1 MTETVDNHVVVV
13 GCGGNIGSHL
23 IPHLARMSEVNR
35 VTLIDRDVY
44 EPANLRTQDI
54 VPSEVGKAKALVQ
67 ARRLRR
73 IDPTLQV
80 EAIVGPV
87 ENVALGRLKSK
98 LILAG
103 VDSRRARQVINEKA
117 WELGTTWID
126 AGVDGAALLA
136 RVSVYFPGSGTA
148 CAICGWDQ
156 TDFDAVETE
165 YPCSDKEN
173 GDSNAEPP
181 ATNAPSS
188 VGALA
193 ASLQA
198 IECRKVLSGSAGP
211 GGAPTAHGSRGA
223 REILFDAA
231 YGNLYVTALAHN
243 PDCLMPIH
251 GSVAGADSTERAD
264 LCSHA
269 ARIGEV
275 IGRSIRPVSGRV
287 QGAEPIRLE
296 VIGQPFVTSLTC
308 EKCGTRRPFLKLKAS
323 LQRGRRVQSTKCTKC
338 GREMVATGFDTVDE
352 LDVDSLSPR
361 TLSLSLNSI
370 GVRRGD
376 VLRVK
381 YAGGSART
389 IEIGK
394 DEGEPPMDSPPEPQ
408 PSRRHG

>member
-1 MTETVDNHVVVV
+1 MPETVDNHVVVV
-13 GCGGNIGSHL
+13 GCGGIGSSL

-87 ENVALGRLKSK
+87 ENVALGRLKSN

-103 VDSRRARQVINEKA
+103 LDSRRARQVVNEKA
-117 WELGTTWID
+117 WELGIAWID

-136 RVSVYFPGSGTA
+136 RVSVYFPGPGGA
-148 CAICGWDQ
+148 CAICGW
-156 TDFDAVETE
+156 TPADFEAVETE
-165 YPCSDKEN
+165 YPCTDEEN
-173 GDSNAEPP
+173 GDPAAEPP
-181 ATNAPSS
+181 ATNAPSAI
-188 VGALA
+188 GGLA

-198 IECRKVLSGSAGP
+198 IECRKILAGNEGRNET
-211 GGAPTAHGSRGA
+211 GGGGNSTGVA
-223 REILFDAA
+223 REILLDAA
-231 YGNLYVTALAHN
+231 GGNLYVTRLVFN

-251 GSVAGADSTERAD
+251 GSAAGADPTDGAD
-264 LCSHA
+264 VCSHA

-275 IGRSIRPVSGRV
+275 IGPSIRPVTGSAH
-287 QGAEPIRLE
+287 GAVPIRLE
-296 VIGQPFVTSLTC
+296 VIGQPFVTGLIC

-323 LQRGRRVQSTKCTKC
+323 LHRGRGDQGPKCTKC
-338 GREMVATGFDTVDE
+338 GQEMVATGFDTVDE

-361 TLSLSLNSI
+361 TLSRSLDSI

-389 IEIGK
+389 IEISK
-394 DEGEPPMDSPPEPQ
+394 DEGEPPTGSQAETQ
-408 PSRRHG
+408 QSRRHE